1 LNGLPRIELNGEPFN
16 HLSHFTFI
24 GESTNSIDKLIVND
38 TRRHVYLRVVH
49 WFKFDPLILL
59 NRELLTMIQSS
70 FLFYPCANIT
80 SMSTKSI
87 NFLVLIIICNC
98 KVWPFLV
105 HIFAHVFLN
114 NISFFLI
121 FSKFELPS
129 QSGYLIILIA
139 TSKDNALLTDCNC
152 TAGCWDHIVY
162 LKGGMGFLNHII
174 EQDVFRIFFEVMK
187 NCWVYVAIL

>member
-1 LNGLPRIELNGEPFN
+1 MSHVEDAPRKMMSWGTKWMMAAMQHWMNKPSMRTERVDGMLLALLAATCGGLKLRSAGEAMPRASRPSIISRERRRAAESKECADFN

-59 NRELLTMIQSS
+59 NRELFTMIQSS

-87 NFLVLIIICNC
+87 NYLVLVIICNC
-98 KVWPFLV
+98 KV
-105 HIFAHVFLN
+105 
-114 NISFFLI
+114 
-121 FSKFELPS
+121 
-129 QSGYLIILIA
+129 
-139 TSKDNALLTDCNC
+139 
-152 TAGCWDHIVY
+152 
-162 LKGGMGFLNHII
+162 
-174 EQDVFRIFFEVMK
+174 
-187 NCWVYVAIL
+187 